1 MAPSKVTTWDPVMI
15 ISQIVALQSLHYLTL
30 ALLVPPLL
38 SFFAEPGSLEYEGGA
53 FNVGML
59 MDWREMA
66 GRPTFRRLHGEE
78 RWSSFTGAWSGGR
91 KVAEGPRYMGP
102 DGRGDYMRGWIL
114 ASCWVLA
121 STADVYYLY
130 HLVRRPRLILDFTLT
145 LLFNHL
151 VLTTYYSAAIPTSLF
166 FWIVVLGSSF
176 LTLLLAEQMCVKREM
191 SEGLVIAT
199 NGQEAGDVEMGAL
212 RRD

>member
-1 MAPSKVTTWDPVMI
+1 
-15 ISQIVALQSLHYLTL
+15 
-30 ALLVPPLL
+30 
-38 SFFAEPGSLEYEGGA
+38 
-53 FNVGML
+53 ML

-78 RWSSFTGAWSGGR
+78 RWSSFTGAWSDGR
-91 KVAEGPRYMGP
+91 KVAEGPGYMGP

-114 ASCWVLA
+114 AACWVGVSVAESVVRAYSVDRTSPPCSLG
-121 STADVYYLY
+121 SVYYLY

-151 VLTTYYSAAIPTSLF
+151 VLTTYYSAVLPTSLF
-166 FWIVVLGSSF
+166 FWAVVIGSSI

-191 SEGLVIAT
+191 TEGLVIAT
-199 NGQEAGDVEMGAL
+199 SNPDAGGDVEMGAL

>member
-1 MAPSKVTTWDPVMI
+1 MC
-15 ISQIVALQSLHYLTL
+15 L
-30 ALLVPPLL
+30 
-38 SFFAEPGSLEYEGGA
+38 
-53 FNVGML
+53 GML

-66 GRPTFRRLHGEE
+66 GRPTFRRLHGDE

-114 ASCWVLA
+114 ASCWMLA
-121 STADVYYLY
+121 STAEWVARARSRLIATDYYAHCSVYYLY

-166 FWIVVLGSSF
+166 FWIVLLGSSI

-199 NGQEAGDVEMGAL
+199 NSLEAGDVEMSAL

>member
-1 MAPSKVTTWDPVMI
+1 
-15 ISQIVALQSLHYLTL
+15 
-30 ALLVPPLL
+30 
-38 SFFAEPGSLEYEGGA
+38 LEYEGGA

-66 GRPTFRRLHGEE
+66 GRPSFRRLHGEE
-78 RWSSFTGAWSGGR
+78 RWSSFTGAWSEGR
-91 KVAEGPRYMGP
+91 KVAEGPWYMGP
-102 DGRGDYMRGWIL
+102 DGRGDHMRGWIL

-130 HLVRRPRLILDFTLT
+130 HLVRRPRLILDFTLS

-151 VLTTYYSAAIPTSLF
+151 VLTTYYSAVLPTSLF
-166 FWIVVLGSSF
+166 FWIVLLGSSF

-191 SEGLVIAT
+191 SEGLVIAS
-199 NGQEAGDVEMGAL
+199 NPQEAGDVELGPL

>member
-1 MAPSKVTTWDPVMI
+1 
-15 ISQIVALQSLHYLTL
+15 
-30 ALLVPPLL
+30 
-38 SFFAEPGSLEYEGGA
+38 
-53 FNVGML
+53 

-78 RWSSFTGAWSGGR
+78 RWSSFTGAWSDGR
-91 KVAEGPRYMGP
+91 KVAEGPWYMGP
-102 DGRGDYMRGWIL
+102 DGRGDHIRGWIL

-151 VLTTYYSAAIPTSLF
+151 VLTTYYSAVLPTSLF
-166 FWIVVLGSSF
+166 FWIVLLGSSL
-176 LTLLLAEQMCVKREM
+176 LTLFLAEQMCVKREM
-191 SEGLVIAT
+191 SEGLVIAMNT
-199 NGQEAGDVEMGAL
+199 QEAGDVEMDAL

>member
-1 MAPSKVTTWDPVMI
+1 
-15 ISQIVALQSLHYLTL
+15 
-30 ALLVPPLL
+30 
-38 SFFAEPGSLEYEGGA
+38 
-53 FNVGML
+53 

-102 DGRGDYMRGWIL
+102 DGRGDSMRGWIL
-114 ASCWVLA
+114 AACWLLA
-121 STADVYYLY
+121 STAEYVLTRTYPVVRPQAHRSLLPLLSSVYYLY

-151 VLTTYYSAAIPTSLF
+151 VLTTYYSAVLPTSLF
-166 FWIVVLGSSF
+166 FWAVVLGSSL
-176 LTLLLAEQMCVKREM
+176 LTLLLAEHMCVKREM
-191 SEGLVIAT
+191 TEGLVIAS
-199 NGQEAGDVEMGAL
+199 NNPDPGDVELGAL

>member
-1 MAPSKVTTWDPVMI
+1 MADARLLRVPGIWD
-15 ISQIVALQSLHYLTL
+15 QTVAAITCEAGFLHR
-30 ALLVPPLL
+30 VGFWHQRL
-38 SFFAEPGSLEYEGGA
+38 SGLRA
-53 FNVGML
+53 
-59 MDWREMA
+59 
-66 GRPTFRRLHGEE
+66 PTRLIATDHYAPC
-78 RWSSFTGAWSGGR
+78 S
-91 KVAEGPRYMGP
+91 
-102 DGRGDYMRGWIL
+102 
-114 ASCWVLA
+114 
-121 STADVYYLY
+121 VYYLY

-191 SEGLVIAT
+191 NEGLVIAM
-199 NGQEAGDVEMGAL
+199 NGQEPGEVEMGAL